1 MTQNLS
7 DHEFEIW
14 LRIVACAA
22 RRDRAVSQG
31 RHETAAV
38 WAGFLEALYTLRDR
52 DRRMAA
58 AVNDAMCP
66 VEPMTPEEVA
76 EVWPEDVGG
85 P

>member
-1 MTQNLS
+1 MTQNLT

-22 RRDRAVSQG
+22 RRDRAVAQG

-38 WAGFLEALYTLRDR
+38 WAGFLDALYDLRER

-58 AVNDAMCP
+58 AVDDAIFHAS
-66 VEPMTPEEVA
+66 PMTPA
-76 EVWPEDVGG
+76 ELDAWPD
-85 P
+85 